1 MNSKKKEKRK
11 HLKDAARE
19 IPDRYWGKKKKK
31 KVYQTLEETVESS
44 SLKKPNNN

>member
-19 IPDRYWGKKKKK
+19 IPDKYWGKKKK
-31 KVYQTLEETVESS
+31 VDQTLEETVESS

>member
-31 KVYQTLEETVESS
+31 KFIKHW
-44 SLKKPNNN
+44 KKLWNLHL

>member
-31 KVYQTLEETVESS
+31 SLSNTGRNCGIFISEET
-44 SLKKPNNN
+44 KQ